1 MIKHNKQTV
10 LIDFTNTSIQKVSV
24 HRVGNKTDEEDLRL
38 SKSLLDTSDLRVKDL
53 LFKFFLTPFSNPEFY
68 TFTFS
73 NEDFTLNPLFNFASQ
88 IFGDSSF
95 HLNSI
100 HIARHLYELSI
111 HPQIKSGDFFVAYI
125 SSLSIDGES
134 SDAIGLFKSENTQAF
149 LKLDSQQDEF
159 SIEYEN
165 GINIDKLDK
174 GCLIINTNKDS
185 GYKVCIIDKSNKA
198 AEAQYWKDNFLQLKP
213 CNDDYHHTK
222 EFMNIT
228 KNFVTQQLTE
238 DFVVSKADQIDLLN
252 RSVEYF
258 KTHDTFEKQDF
269 ETQVFQDEEIIKS
282 FRNFDE
288 LYREQN
294 DMEAN
299 DSFEISEQAVK
310 KQAKVFKSVLK
321 LDKNFHIY
329 IHGNKDLIEQGVEKD
344 GRKYYKIYFDKEA

>member
-1 MIKHNKQTV
+1 M
-10 LIDFTNTSIQKVSV
+10 
-24 HRVGNKTDEEDLRL
+24 
-38 SKSLLDTSDLRVKDL
+38 
-53 LFKFFLTPFSNPEFY
+53 
-68 TFTFS
+68 
-73 NEDFTLNPLFNFASQ
+73 
-88 IFGDSSF
+88 
-95 HLNSI
+95 
-100 HIARHLYELSI
+100 
-111 HPQIKSGDFFVAYI
+111 
-125 SSLSIDGES
+125 
-134 SDAIGLFKSENTQAF
+134 
-149 LKLDSQQDEF
+149 
-159 SIEYEN
+159 
-165 GINIDKLDK
+165 
-174 GCLIINTNKDS
+174 
-185 GYKVCIIDKSNKA
+185 
-198 AEAQYWKDNFLQLKP
+198 QLKP